1 MVLPAQGDWVP
12 QESRIQEGMKMHTQE
27 IEFAVQKE
35 NGIVTKV
42 GKTAVYQPE
51 TGFKGR
57 MGRLQDA
64 PAMDTQGKNKKG

>member
-1 MVLPAQGDWVP
+1 
-12 QESRIQEGMKMHTQE
+12 MHTQE

-42 GKTAVYQPE
+42 GKTVVYQPE

>member
-1 MVLPAQGDWVP
+1 MPAQGDWVP
-12 QESRIQEGMKMHTQE
+12 PPKKSIIQEGMKMHTQE

-35 NGIVTKV
+35 NGIVTKI

-51 TGFKGR
+51 TGFKGYR
-57 MGRLQDA
+57 GRLQDA

>member
-1 MVLPAQGDWVP
+1 
-12 QESRIQEGMKMHTQE
+12 MHTQE

-35 NGIVTKV
+35 NGIVTKI
-42 GKTAVYQPE
+42 GKSTICQPE

-64 PAMDTQGKNKKG
+64 PAMGTQGKNKKG

>member
-1 MVLPAQGDWVP
+1 ML
-12 QESRIQEGMKMHTQE
+12 IHTQE

-57 MGRLQDA
+57 LGPLQDA
-64 PAMDTQGKNKKG
+64 PAMGTQRKNKKG